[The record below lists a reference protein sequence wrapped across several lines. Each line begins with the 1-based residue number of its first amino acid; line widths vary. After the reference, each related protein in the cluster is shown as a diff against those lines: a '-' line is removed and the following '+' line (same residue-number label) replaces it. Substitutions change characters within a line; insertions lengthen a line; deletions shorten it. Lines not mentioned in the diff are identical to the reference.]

1 MASEGIIQRGPNR
14 SSTLPKNTPSAAAMN
29 VPIVT
34 AHVISARDQPNSS
47 DIGFKKM
54 PKKDPFSPTRGI
66 PPESTTP
73 TMNQP

>member
-1 MASEGIIQRGPNR
+1 MAQSFCWVYGDALAVVGEHLDLRG
-14 SSTLPKNTPSAAAMN
+14 
-29 VPIVT
+29 PIVT

>member
-1 MASEGIIQRGPNR
+1 
-14 SSTLPKNTPSAAAMN
+14 

-73 TMNQP
+73 TINQP